1 MSDIKKCDRCGKAY
15 EYDFSDKPTDTQ
27 GRYLSDIVLESKD
40 LISSNGFHKKY
51 DLCADCCASLI
62 GWLNFDMAEER
73 KD

>member
-40 LISSNGFHKKY
+40 LISSNGFHKK
-51 DLCADCCASLI
+51 I
-62 GWLNFDMAEER
+62 
-73 KD
+73 